1 MDRSLQLVLLILLI
15 IHFSI
20 FMLGLIKIL
29 FKELKLLLDNNYQ
42 LVMFLLL
49 FLRLKISQL
58 VTHHMLD
65 ALCVMV

>member
-1 MDRSLQLVLLILLI
+1 
-15 IHFSI
+15 
-20 FMLGLIKIL
+20 MLGLIKIL